1 MTRKTIWLAALMAG
15 VFSSGYLAG
24 RGGAPLVESATAS
37 EAGRVY
43 EMRTYYTH
51 PGKLDDLNKRFR
63 DHTLKFFEKH
73 GMTNVGY
80 WVPQDSAK
88 GSHNTLVYIISH
100 ASREQARENW
110 RGFSADPG
118 WRKVAQESEANGKI
132 VQRVES
138 VFLDPTDYSP
148 IR

>member
-24 RGGAPLVESATAS
+24 RSGAPLVQSASAS
-37 EAGRVY
+37 EAGRVF

-51 PGKLDDLNKRFR
+51 PGKLEDLNKRFR
-63 DHTLKFFEKH
+63 NHTMRIFQKH
-73 GMTNVGY
+73 GMSNVGY
-80 WVPQDSAK
+80 WIPQDSAK
-88 GSHNTLVYIISH
+88 GRDNTLVYIISH

-110 RGFSADPG
+110 RAFGADPE
-118 WRKVAQESEANGKI
+118 WRKVAAESEANGKI

-138 VFLDPTDYSP
+138 VFLDAVDYSP